1 MQSQESEMM
10 GLRLVIPVVFVRE
23 ERNVEEKDSAI
34 NGSQFE

>member
-1 MQSQESEMM
+1 MM
-10 GLRLVIPVVFVRE
+10 GLRLDIPVVFVGE